1 MAADEGAGEAGW
13 PANAAPRAR
22 VSRLGAM
29 QRMAADRLSRSHL
42 ETAPVTLFGEAECD
56 AFVALREQLNAGR
69 AAGGGYSFT
78 HLLVKLLAQALRE
91 HPQMNCAL
99 IDGALHLYESVNLG
113 VALALADGNLVV
125 PVVKDA
131 ARKPLDEVA
140 RELRELEAR
149 AAAGKLALADVSGGT
164 FTLTNA
170 GMVPGARWTTPIVVV
185 PQCAILGIGAMRR
198 APVVRNERIEA
209 AWLMPTSLTF
219 DHRAVNGVPAS
230 RFVETVHGLL
240 GAPERVDFGIQR
252 SDRG

>member
-1 MAADEGAGEAGW
+1 MAADREAGGAGR
-13 PANAAPRAR
+13 PADAAPRAR

-29 QRMAADRLSRSHL
+29 QRMAAERLSRSHL

-56 AFVALREQLNAGR
+56 AFVGLREKLNAGR
-69 AAGGGYSFT
+69 AETERYSFT

-91 HPQMNCAL
+91 HPQLNCAL
-99 IDGALHLYESVNLG
+99 IDGALHIYESVNLG
-113 VALALADGNLVV
+113 VALALPDGNLVV

-131 ARKPLDEVA
+131 ARKPLDGVA
-140 RELRELEAR
+140 RELRQLEAR
-149 AAAGKLALADVSGGT
+149 AAAGKLALADVSGGS

-185 PQCAILGIGAMRR
+185 PQCAILGIGAVRR
-198 APVVRNERIEA
+198 APVVRGERIEA

-240 GAPERVDFGIQR
+240 GAPERVDLGE
-252 SDRG
+252 

>member
-1 MAADEGAGEAGW
+1 MAAEAGEGRTQRSAD
-13 PANAAPRAR
+13 AAPRAR

-29 QRMAADRLSRSHL
+29 QRIAAERLTRSHL
-42 ETAPVTLFGEAECD
+42 ETAPVTLLGEAECD
-56 AFVALREQLNAGR
+56 ALVALREKLNAGR
-69 AAGGGYSFT
+69 GAGQRYSFT

-99 IDGALHLYESVNLG
+99 REGALHVYEAVNLG
-113 VALALADGNLVV
+113 VALALPDGNLVV

-131 ARKPLDEVA
+131 DRKPLGEVA

-149 AAAGKLALADVSGGT
+149 GVAGKLALADVSGGT

-170 GMVPGARWTTPIVVV
+170 GMVPGARWSTPIVLV
-185 PQCAILGIGAMRR
+185 PQCAILGAGTVRR
-198 APVVRNERIEA
+198 AAVVRGEHIEA
-209 AWLMPTSLTF
+209 AWVMPTSMTF

-240 GAPERVDFGIQR
+240 GAPERVDFGL
-252 SDRG
+252 

>member
-1 MAADEGAGEAGW
+1 MAADEGAGEARR
-13 PANAAPRAR
+13 PVDATPRAR

-29 QRMAADRLSRSHL
+29 QRIAAERLSRSHL

-56 AFVALREQLNAGR
+56 ALVALREKLNADR
-69 AAGGGYSFT
+69 AAGERYSFT

-99 IDGALHLYESVNLG
+99 IEGALHFYESVNLG
-113 VALALADGNLVV
+113 VALALPDGNLVV

-131 ARKPLDEVA
+131 GRKPLDEVA

-170 GMVPGARWTTPIVVV
+170 GMVPGARWTTPIVFI
-185 PQCAILGIGAMRR
+185 PQCAILGTGAMWRT
-198 APVVRNERIEA
+198 PVVRGERIEA
-209 AWLMPTSLTF
+209 AWVMPTSLTF

-240 GAPERVDFGIQR
+240 GAPDRVDLGLQG
-252 SDRG
+252 SDRE

>member
-1 MAADEGAGEAGW
+1 VKP
-13 PANAAPRAR
+13 PAESAPRAR

-29 QRMAADRLSRSHL
+29 QRMAAERLSRSHL
-42 ETAPVTLFGEAECD
+42 ETAPVTLLGEAECD
-56 AFVALREQLNAGR
+56 ALVALRETLNTGR
-69 AAGGGYSFT
+69 AAGEGYSFT
-78 HLLVKLLAQALRE
+78 HLLVKLVAQALRE

-99 IDGALHLYESVNLG
+99 IDGALHAYEEVNLG
-113 VALALADGNLVV
+113 VAFALPDGNLVV

-131 ARKPLDEVA
+131 ARKPLGEVA

-170 GMVPGARWTTPIVVV
+170 GMVPGARWSTPIVVV
-185 PQCAILGIGAMRR
+185 PQCAILGVGAMRR
-198 APVVRNERIEA
+198 APVVRDERIEP

-230 RFVETVHGLL
+230 RFVETMHGLI
-240 GAPERVDFGIQR
+240 GAPGRVDFG
-252 SDRG
+252 S